1 MPDSSKTHATILKKM
16 DKCFPGREEIVCP
29 SKGVRVSVE
38 KQRGTKEHG
47 LSIEEKKS
55 EYGYSIANLAEW
67 VGLESG
73 KVNWLWEIETLS
85 PNVFQGLL

>member
-47 LSIEEKKS
+47 LSIEEKK
-55 EYGYSIANLAEW
+55 
-67 VGLESG
+67 
-73 KVNWLWEIETLS
+73 K
-85 PNVFQGLL
+85 